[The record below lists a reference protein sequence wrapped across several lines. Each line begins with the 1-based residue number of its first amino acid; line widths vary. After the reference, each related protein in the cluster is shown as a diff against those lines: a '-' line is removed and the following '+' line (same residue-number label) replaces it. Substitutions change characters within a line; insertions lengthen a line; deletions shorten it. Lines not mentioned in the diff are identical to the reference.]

1 MARRPSHLAFA
12 GAFLSSK
19 FACFEI
25 LAIPNGNLLPSAHP
39 NAILIT
45 TSSQTTL
52 NRGTV
57 LRMGKGFTMPNVQGR
72 DLSDMFHEAFK
83 RKVSFFIV
91 YHRRR
96 E

>member
-1 MARRPSHLAFA
+1 MKSLP
-12 GAFLSSK
+12 FLLGI
-19 FACFEI
+19 F
-25 LAIPNGNLLPSAHP
+25 LPCAHP
-39 NAILIT
+39 NAILTIT
-45 TSSQTTL
+45 ASSQTTL

-83 RKVSFFIV
+83 RKVSFFFIV